1 MKRLSET
8 IGRIG
13 CAASVFKEPFPDLH
27 TLQIHTLSRGS
38 SFKAS

>member
-13 CAASVFKEPFPDLH
+13 CAASVFKEPSSVAAL
-27 TLQIHTLSRGS
+27 RGNDPIT
-38 SFKAS
+38 

>member
-13 CAASVFKEPFPDLH
+13 CAASVFKEPSPVLPRSIARRQLH
-27 TLQIHTLSRGS
+27 
-38 SFKAS
+38 